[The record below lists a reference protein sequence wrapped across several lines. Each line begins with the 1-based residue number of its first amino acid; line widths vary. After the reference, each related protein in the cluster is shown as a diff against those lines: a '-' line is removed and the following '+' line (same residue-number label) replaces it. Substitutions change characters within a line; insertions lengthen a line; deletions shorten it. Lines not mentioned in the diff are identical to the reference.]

1 MRHAKA
7 RQTTRFLVPRN
18 DTVVAGGAV
27 VMPGEDG
34 KDGNEYGSRGHR
46 HLLGQESTACRAP
59 TWIGGA
65 VVLPLR

>member
-7 RQTTRFLVPRN
+7 RQMTRFLVPRN
-18 DTVVAGGAV
+18 DTVVAGAAV
-27 VMPGEDG
+27 VIRG
-34 KDGNEYGSRGHR
+34 KDGKECGSRGHR
-46 HLLGQESTACRAP
+46 HLLGQEGTACRAP